1 MNLELG
7 LTVLES
13 GKLNLIEILKG
24 INTYWK
30 KPIDNYAQIVVS
42 NKLRE
47 FGDFQSYMVLA
58 FVEEVVVNAGVLLT
72 AMEEHWKD
80 DLANRALIND
90 MALDY
95 VDDNVIVDRSI
106 NEENIFL
113 TLILL
118 SIIYSY

>member
-13 GKLNLIEILKG
+13 GKLNLIEILK
-24 INTYWK
+24 
-30 KPIDNYAQIVVS
+30 VVS

-80 DLANRALIND
+80 DLANRLI
-90 MALDY
+90 
-95 VDDNVIVDRSI
+95 DR
-106 NEENIFL
+106 
-113 TLILL
+113 
-118 SIIYSY
+118 

>member
-95 VDDNVIVDRSI
+95 VADN
-106 NEENIFL
+106 
-113 TLILL
+113 
-118 SIIYSY
+118 